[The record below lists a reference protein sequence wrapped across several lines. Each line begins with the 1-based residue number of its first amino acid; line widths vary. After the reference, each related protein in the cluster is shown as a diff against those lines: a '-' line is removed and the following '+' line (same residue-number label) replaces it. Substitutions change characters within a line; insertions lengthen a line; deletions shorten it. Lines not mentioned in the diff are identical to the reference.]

1 MGGNL
6 ITILLGTIFWWHS
19 IMFLVAMMIAQLLIF
34 GNIHDKLKKVNEE
47 TGLKVIITQHIPVKQ
62 LIFP

>member
-19 IMFLVAMMIAQLLIF
+19 IMFLVAMMVAQLLIF
-34 GNIHDKLKKVNEE
+34 GNIHDKLEKVNEE

>member
-1 MGGNL
+1 
-6 ITILLGTIFWWHS
+6 
-19 IMFLVAMMIAQLLIF
+19 MFLVAMMIAQLLIF